1 MSLCMLE
8 NISPRRAESFG
19 MKAPAALYRRFWSM
33 EVKANEYLPCC
44 VLVAPVEILRV
55 GSGWKLAIS
64 PGIIE
69 IWALRSSETSA
80 MGLRSSRGL
89 RVMKPNPMFWLMK
102 LDTPETRT
110 KFLMSGV
117 R

>member
-8 NISPRRAESFG
+8 NISPRRAESLG
-19 MKAPAALYRRFWSM
+19 MNAPAALYRRFWSID
-33 EVKANEYLPCC
+33 VRAKEYLPCW

-55 GSGWKLAIS
+55 GSGWKFAIS

-69 IWALRSSETSA
+69 TWALRSAETSA
-80 MGLRSSRGL
+80 MGLRSLRGL

-102 LDTPETRT
+102 LDTPETST